1 MFLPISDANP
11 LRHIRAGWMTIG
23 LIVASIGVFIVEW
36 TLPEREFNY
45 WFVRLAYTPSL
56 WFGPVQGMVDMRALV
71 REPLLILSPLTS
83 QFLHAGFGHLIANML
98 FLRVFGDNVE
108 DSLGHGRF
116 LLFYLL
122 CGVAAAAAQTLPDP
136 HAPIRMVGASGAIS
150 GIIGA
155 YAVLHPTAR
164 IRIFVFWFY
173 YPVVPAFVLIGLWIG
188 MQVLFA
194 AIDDGASHVAW
205 WAHIGGF
212 VFGAA
217 TIKAFMPNRA
227 ATPSVPGNA
236 TATVTGPRDAPRPA
250 AIPDHPVRRPRHTLM
265 QGIRVRPA
273 EGRSLGPLD
282 AAARARRSDA
292 AASIVL
298 IWLLGTVVLAAL
310 AAVGVLTVLLAGGIV
325 LIVLA
330 ATVAIMASYRRRNAR
345 TGGAAAG
352 GNAPADP
359 DAAFDHAMRKFDDA
373 LSGRIGAPRRPI
385 PVIRRRGP
393 R

>member
-11 LRHIRAGWMTIG
+11 LRHIRTGWVTIG
-23 LIVASIGVFIVEW
+23 LIAACIGVFIAEW
-36 TLPEREFNY
+36 TLTERELNY
-45 WFVRLAYTPSL
+45 WFARLAYTPSL
-56 WFGPVQGMVDMRALV
+56 WFGPVSGNVDMRALV

-83 QFLHAGFGHLIANML
+83 QFLHAGLGHLIANML

-108 DSLGHGRF
+108 DALGHGRF

-122 CGVAAAAAQTLPDP
+122 CGVAAAVAQTLPDP
-136 HAPIRMVGASGAIS
+136 HAEIPMVGASGAIS

-155 YAVLHPTAR
+155 YAVLYPSAR

-173 YPVVPAFVLIGLWIG
+173 YPMVPAFLLIGLWIG

-194 AIDDGASHVAW
+194 VADDGASQVAW

-217 TIKAFMPNRA
+217 TIKAFMPDHA
-227 ATPSVPGNA
+227 ATPSVPGNT
-236 TATVTGPRDAPRPA
+236 TATTTGARDTSRPTL
-250 AIPDHPVRRPRHTLM
+250 PDPVRRPRHTLM

-273 EGRSLGPLD
+273 EGRGLDQLD

-292 AASIVL
+292 AASTVL
-298 IWLLGTVVLAAL
+298 IWMLGTVILAAL

-359 DAAFDHAMRKFDDA
+359 DAALDHATRKFDDA
-373 LSGRIGAPRRPI
+373 LSGRIAAPRRPI
-385 PVIRRRGP
+385 PVVRRRPGP